1 MPGGDENRETIPGQ
15 PPFAGSLPQTFRERA
30 EGNGE
35 TVLFRKRLSKKLLS
49 VTWAEAINGVDRFG
63 VALIRDGFD
72 FGDRAAVMADNG
84 PDWAIADF
92 AIQAAGGIVV
102 PVYCTSSKEQI
113 EHVLRDSGASCFFV
127 GSKRHL
133 SRVLPILEQLPDPP
147 RVVLLDGTPGDDTAA
162 LDKAVFLG
170 DSPTAREREVLKK
183 RTAAL
188 STDDT
193 SALIYTSGTTGPPK
207 GVLLT
212 QGNILSNLRAGSA
225 LFSLGEGD
233 VFLSLLPLSHSF
245 ERTWGFYF
253 PVLSGAVVH
262 FAQSAGTL
270 SRDLI
275 EARPTVAMVVP
286 RFLEKI
292 RQKIQAGLEALPGL
306 KGAIARRALD
316 LRIAAARH
324 RVAGRRPP
332 LLVTGGAALSGPLI
346 GNRFRE
352 KLGGRTRILVSGG
365 AALSPEVWAFFSA
378 IGIRVV
384 EGYGLT
390 ETSPVISCNPP
401 YHEKPGSVGI
411 PLDSLDVKT
420 APDGEILARGP
431 SIMKGYYNNPEA
443 TAEIIDEEGYLHT
456 GDVGH
461 FDDEG
466 YLFITDRKKDIIVSA
481 AGKNIAP
488 QNVESTLCLS
498 PLIDFACVLGEGE
511 NFLVAILS
519 PDVDAL
525 RERAREEGIAAED
538 RVSLIAHPAV
548 QAMFQAALDEA
559 NARLAA
565 YERIFRFHVVTTP
578 FSTDGGEI
586 TSTLKVRRRFITGG
600 EYADTIEKL
609 FRPEGAAAI
618 RGSTRR

>member
-1 MPGGDENRETIPGQ
+1 MPGGDENRRTANPRQ
-15 PPFAGSLPQTFRERA
+15 PPFADSLPQAFRDRA
-30 EGNGE
+30 DRKRD
-35 TVLFRKRLSKKLLS
+35 TVLFRKRLSKELLS
-49 VTWAEAINGVDRFG
+49 VTWSEAFDGVDRFG
-63 VALIRDGFD
+63 VALIRDGFE

-92 AIQAAGGIVV
+92 AIQAAGGVVV
-102 PVYCTSSKEQI
+102 PIYCTSSEEQI
-113 EHVLRDSGASCFFV
+113 EHVLRDSGASCFFA
-127 GSKRHL
+127 GSKRYL
-133 SRVLPILEQLPDPP
+133 NRVLPIIDQLPSPP
-147 RVVLLDGTPGDDTAA
+147 RVVLLDGIPDDGSAA
-162 LDKAVFLG
+162 LDKTTFLG
-170 DSPTAREREVLKK
+170 DPPTVRERTEIEK

-188 STDDT
+188 SADDT

-212 QGNILSNLRAGSA
+212 QGNIISNLRAGSA
-225 LFSLGEGD
+225 IFSLSEND

-270 SRDLI
+270 SRDLV
-275 EARPTVAMVVP
+275 EAKPTVAMVVP

-292 RQKIQAGLEALPGL
+292 RQKIQAGIEAIPGVRGTL
-306 KGAIARRALD
+306 ARRALD

-324 RVAGRRPP
+324 HIAGRRPP
-332 LLVTGGAALSGPLI
+332 LLIALGAAISGLLI
-346 GNRFRE
+346 GNRFRK

-365 AALSPEVWAFFSA
+365 AALSPEVWAFFRA
-378 IGIRVV
+378 IGIRIV

-401 YHEKPGSVGI
+401 YREKPGSVGQ
-411 PLDSLDVKT
+411 PLDSVDVKI
-420 APDGEILARGP
+420 ASDGEILARGP
-431 SIMKGYYNNPEA
+431 NIMKGYYNNPEA
-443 TAEIIDEEGYLHT
+443 TAEIIDDDGYLHT

-461 FDDEG
+461 FDGEG

-488 QNVESTLCLS
+488 QNVEGTLCLS

-519 PDVDAL
+519 PDTDAV
-525 RERAREEGIAAED
+525 RKRAREEGIAAED
-538 RVSLIAHPAV
+538 TVSLIAHPAV
-548 QAMFQAALDEA
+548 EAMFQAAVDEA
-559 NARLAA
+559 NSGLAA
-565 YERIFRFHVVTTP
+565 YERIFRFYVATTP
-578 FSTDGGEI
+578 FSTEGGEI
-586 TSTLKVRRRFITGG
+586 TSTLKVRRRFLASEKYT
-600 EYADTIEKL
+600 DTIEKL
-609 FRPEGAAAI
+609 FRPDGK
-618 RGSTRR
+618 